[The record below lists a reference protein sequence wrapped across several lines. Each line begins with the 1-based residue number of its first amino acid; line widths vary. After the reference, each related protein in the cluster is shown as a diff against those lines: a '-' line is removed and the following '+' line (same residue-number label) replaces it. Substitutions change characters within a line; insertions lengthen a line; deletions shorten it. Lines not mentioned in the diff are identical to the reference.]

1 MFRRSIVALA
11 MSWAMTGFLPADAA
25 AIPLM
30 TGSTG
35 GGAAQTTIQP
45 FLALNPLIRVQGDF
59 DFLGEVTIFGG
70 NFAPSGWAEAN
81 GQLLSISGNTSLF
94 SRLGTTYGGD
104 GRTTF
109 ALPDLRGRTAIG
121 DGAGPGLTPK
131 TLGQKIGV
139 ENVSLPL
146 PAHDHTLPSPPSAVT
161 DTAGGGGQ
169 TYTNMQPSLGLN
181 YVMPLAGLFRRKN
194 LHSRRSLSAVMS
206 RVPLTMA

>member
-30 TGSTG
+30 TGSAG
-35 GGAAQTTIQP
+35 GGGAQTTIQP
-45 FLALNPLIRVQGDF
+45 FLELNPLIRVQGDF
-59 DFLGEVTIFGG
+59 NFVGEVTIFGG

-94 SRLGTTYGGD
+94 ARLGTTYGGD

-161 DTAGGGGQ
+161 DTAGGGGSCPR
-169 TYTNMQPSLGLN
+169 TWCRSCWSLW
-181 YVMPLAGLFRRKN
+181 
-194 LHSRRSLSAVMS
+194 
-206 RVPLTMA
+206 